1 MIPFDISS
9 MSRVKAKVD
18 IYLGDTLVRT
28 CTCSD
33 LLQDF
38 KITRVGDTS
47 KFFGFGVIHKLDVEF
62 IDLHKV
68 LSISKANTL
77 KISFGDTTFINPFP
91 TFYVNEVTINQKD
104 FTISVTA
111 YDKLYGA
118 QGVTLSEVGI
128 NPPYTVKGLAEGCA
142 GYLGWDISIPTLP
155 DNPFDVNHSTG
166 GNFSGDETLT
176 EVFTAI
182 AEVTQTIYYVDVTDT
197 LTYKRLSKTGN
208 PVLTVTK
215 DNYYE
220 LNTTTSRTLTGICST
235 TELGDNLDSTVGEGT
250 TQYVRN
256 NPLWELREDRAA
268 LLDIAINANNGLTI
282 NQFYCD
288 WAGNF
293 LLEIGDRIAFAT
305 DGNETITTY
314 LLSDILT
321 FNGYL
326 SEITDWEY
334 SADEDETDS
343 NPTSIGAKILQTSAK
358 VDKVNQTI
366 SLVAADVT
374 ANKSNISQLQIDTQS
389 ITASVAAQATT
400 IKSLETADTNLSGQ
414 ITTTANNLATL
425 SVTVDGIN
433 TTVSNQST
441 SITALQNADATLTQ
455 NIEET
460 KTSLASLSTTI
471 DGISAS
477 VSTIS
482 SNVSV
487 IEVKANTLETDTKAL
502 QTTAQAL
509 QTEITGVSAS
519 IGTVSTDL
527 SQYKTATDTVIDAL
541 DKDIGDIYKTVSSH
555 STQIAAL
562 DVTTQGITASVS
574 SQATAITNVEAS
586 VTTISGDLATVK
598 SSVATQSTQLAT
610 LETTLSGISASVSNQ
625 NSAIATL
632 QTTVGTQGTA
642 ISTLTTTTATHTT
655 QIGALQTTTESI
667 SATVS
672 SHTSSITT
680 LETTTEGLVT
690 QVEQN
695 TTKVGELEIT
705 TEGISGK
712 VSQIEETTST
722 SLGNLSGDIEKLTK
736 EVETKITA
744 EDVTITVKNEIEN
757 GVTNVKTTTGYTFD
771 EEGLTVSKSGREM
784 KTQIT
789 EDGMTV
795 FKDTTPVLTANS
807 AGVDA
812 KNLNAST
819 YLVIGTNSRFEN
831 YQEERTAC
839 FWIGGN

>member
-18 IYLGDTLVRT
+18 IYLGDTLVKT

-33 LLQDF
+33 VLQDF

-47 KFFGFGVIHKLDVEF
+47 KFFGFRVIHKLDVEF

-68 LSISKANTL
+68 LSISKENTL

-91 TFYVNEVTINQKD
+91 TFYVDEVTINQKD

-118 QGVTLSEVGI
+118 QGVKLSEVGI

-155 DNPFDVNHSTG
+155 DNPFEVNHPTG
-166 GNFSGDETLT
+166 GNFSGEETLT

-182 AEVTQTIYYVDVTDT
+182 AEVTQTIYYVDVNDT
-197 LTYKRLSKTGN
+197 LTYKRLPKTGD

-220 LNTTTSRTLTGICST
+220 LNTTTSRTLTSIYST
-235 TELGDNLDSTVGEGT
+235 TELGDNLDSTVGEGAI
-250 TQYVRN
+250 QYVRN
-256 NPLWELREDRAA
+256 NPLWELREDRAQ

-305 DGNETITTY
+305 DDNQTITTY

-334 SADEDETDS
+334 SADEEETDS
-343 NPTSIGAKILQTSAK
+343 NPTDIGAKILQTSAK
-358 VDKVNQTI
+358 VDKVNKTVD
-366 SLVAADVT
+366 LMAADVT
-374 ANKSNISQLQIDTQS
+374 DNSSRISQLQIDTES
-389 ITASVAAQATT
+389 ITS
-400 IKSLETADTNLSGQ
+400 
-414 ITTTANNLATL
+414 
-425 SVTVDGIN
+425 
-433 TTVSNQST
+433 TVSQV
-441 SITALQNADATLTQ
+441 Q
-455 NIEET
+455 ET
-460 KTSLASLSTTI
+460 
-471 DGISAS
+471 
-477 VSTIS
+477 
-482 SNVSV
+482 
-487 IEVKANTLETDTKAL
+487 
-502 QTTAQAL
+502 
-509 QTEITGVSAS
+509 
-519 IGTVSTDL
+519 
-527 SQYKTATDTVIDAL
+527 
-541 DKDIGDIYKTVSSH
+541 
-555 STQIAAL
+555 
-562 DVTTQGITASVS
+562 
-574 SQATAITNVEAS
+574 
-586 VTTISGDLATVK
+586 
-598 SSVATQSTQLAT
+598 TQSTF
-610 LETTLSGISASVSNQ
+610 EN
-625 NSAIATL
+625 
-632 QTTVGTQGTA
+632 
-642 ISTLTTTTATHTT
+642 LT
-655 QIGALQTTTESI
+655 S
-667 SATVS
+667 
-672 SHTSSITT
+672 
-680 LETTTEGLVT
+680 
-690 QVEQN
+690 
-695 TTKVGELEIT
+695 
-705 TEGISGK
+705 
-712 VSQIEETTST
+712 
-722 SLGNLSGDIEKLTK
+722 DIEKLTQQ
-736 EVETKITA
+736 VITKVTA

-757 GVTNVKTTTGYTFD
+757 GVNQVTTTTGYTLNQD
-771 EEGLTVSKSGREM
+771 GLTVSKSGREM

-831 YQEERTAC
+831 YQGERTAC
-839 FWIGGN
+839 FWIGG